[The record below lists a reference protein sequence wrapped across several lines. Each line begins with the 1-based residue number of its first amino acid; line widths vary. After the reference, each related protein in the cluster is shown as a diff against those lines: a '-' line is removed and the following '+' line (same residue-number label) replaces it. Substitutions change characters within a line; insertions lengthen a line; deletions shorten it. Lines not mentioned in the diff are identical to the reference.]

1 MGQLRRSFVV
11 SCCVGLFLLPSL
23 ALAFDEFDDGY
34 SPTHFQLRSR
44 YLTLTLKGE
53 LELELHD
60 LEGRGGP
67 GFDSP
72 TDTRT
77 IGTRSPFVEID
88 SLWLALRI
96 GFPANIS
103 VNSYVELT
111 VWDARVGAVWLDYR
125 GQAPSW
131 LEHHVE
137 VGYHTPIVTIDR
149 RSERYPLLG
158 SIYWRQPELHAAWTG
173 TFQLTSQIS
182 IDLGLSVAM
191 MRPLDF
197 SGVQES
203 SSQPGTIN
211 ILSYGAARAFS
222 GNRPVLG
229 GRLRLLVY
237 GAFIEGFAFTG
248 RLASEAG
255 TDVLRSGFPNYR
267 DLPGYDGEAE
277 EDAFFWA
284 GGRVGY
290 EGAQLRAM
298 AEGIGSREGLI
309 RRWGVYAQASY
320 AFQIRPEASLFHT
333 LETLV
338 RWETYRISG
347 SAEVGPNGRALRS
360 PAPINAVSWDY
371 DVLTVSLITDVYRDL
386 VKLRLEL
393 AMIWESNGVPDDG
406 VANEPFR
413 NNELLA
419 HVELRF

>member
-1 MGQLRRSFVV
+1 MVQIKPKTLAVLLGAL
-11 SCCVGLFLLPSL
+11 LFTPAPAS
-23 ALAFDEFDDGY
+23 AFDEFADGF

-44 YLTLTLKGE
+44 YLTLTIKGE

-96 GFPANIS
+96 GFPAQIA
-103 VNSYVELT
+103 VNTYVELT
-111 VWDARVGAVWLDYR
+111 TWDARVGAVWLDYR
-125 GQAPSW
+125 GRGPSW
-131 LEHHVE
+131 LGHHVE
-137 VGYHTPIVTIDR
+137 LGYHTPIVKIDR
-149 RSERYPLLG
+149 RTERYPLIG
-158 SIYWRQPELHAAWTG
+158 TIYWRQPELHLSWTG
-173 TFQLTSQIS
+173 TFRLAERVELG
-182 IDLGLSVAM
+182 LGLSVAM

-197 SGVQES
+197 AGVQES
-203 SSQPGTIN
+203 TSQPGTIN
-211 ILSYGAARAFS
+211 LLASGAARVYS
-222 GNRPVLG
+222 GNRPVAG
-229 GRLRLLVY
+229 GRLRLAAYGVY
-237 GAFIEGFAFTG
+237 IEGFGFVG

-267 DLPGYDGEAE
+267 DLPGYGGAE
-277 EDAFFWA
+277 DDSFAWY
-284 GGRVGY
+284 GGRIGY
-290 EGAQLRAM
+290 SGPHLRALVE
-298 AEGIGSREGLI
+298 AIASREGLL
-309 RRWGVYAQASY
+309 RRWGVYGQVSY
-320 AFQIRPEASLFHT
+320 AFELRPGATLVHT

-338 RWETYRISG
+338 RWESYRLLD
-347 SAEVGPNGRALRS
+347 SAEVGPSGRALRS

-371 DVLTVSLITDVYRDL
+371 DVLTVALITDVYRDL

-393 AMIWESNGVPDDG
+393 YLIWETNSVPAAG
-406 VANEPFR
+406 VANEAFR